1 MLAVYPGTFDP
12 LTNSHSEII
21 KRTAGI
27 FESVVVAVAG
37 DTSKNTLFSL
47 DERVAMVQDE
57 LSQINCKNLRVTAFH
72 GLLVTFA
79 SQNNIKVIVRGLRA
93 LSDFEYEFKMAYM
106 NKKLDSTIETIF
118 IPATEK
124 EKEEEEEKEDEDD
137 DDDANLKSFPSIS
150 FLSSLLSSLLPV
162 EQKEISIV

>member
-1 MLAVYPGTFDP
+1 MIAVYPGTFDP
-12 LTNSHSEII
+12 VTKSHSEII
-21 KRTAGI
+21 KRAASI
-27 FESVVVAVAG
+27 FEGVVVAVAG

-47 DERVAMVQDE
+47 DERVAMMQEE
-57 LSQINCKNLRVTAFH
+57 LSQINCKNLKVTAFH
-72 GLLVTFA
+72 GLLVKFA

-124 EKEEEEEKEDEDD
+124 E
-137 DDDANLKSFPSIS
+137 NFISSSF
-150 FLSSLLSSLLPV
+150 V
-162 EQKEISIV
+162 KEIARLNGDVSDLVPQHVQKRLQSIFQPKI